1 MLRLWVLLPA
11 LHDGGDYQTH
21 HNHGPLSQGIDGDVH
36 QQLHLGG
43 LGEGCVDRTTWC
55 LSSLEWSS
63 LFAVSEY
70 GMAFMVW
77 FVIRLLF
84 RKGRLV
90 DLARAI
96 LH

>member
-1 MLRLWVLLPA
+1 MLHA
-11 LHDGGDYQTH
+11 LHDGGGSGYQTH
-21 HNHGPLSQGIDGDVH
+21 HNHGPCLSQGIDGDLH

-63 LFAVSEY
+63 QLAIKSEY

-77 FVIRLLF
+77 LEICNSSVIHDRPF
-84 RKGRLV
+84 G
-90 DLARAI
+90 
-96 LH
+96 